1 MSDSRVDFAGCSPV
15 NHLWP
20 QFVDRL
26 GSDKAQRAVR
36 QALDVQAI
44 HGNASTLPVL
54 VVETCGSALAST
66 DLIREQIGMNVHG
79 ERMVLLLSTRENF
92 VQLLQQVV

>member
-20 QFVDRL
+20 QFVERL
-26 GSDKAQRAVR
+26 GSDRAQRAVR
-36 QALDVQAI
+36 QALDVQSI
-44 HGNASTLPVL
+44 HGNSSTLPVL

-66 DLIREQIGMNVHG
+66 DLIREQIGLNAHG
-79 ERMVLLLSTRENF
+79 ERMVLLLSTREKL
-92 VQLLQQVV
+92 VQLLQQAV